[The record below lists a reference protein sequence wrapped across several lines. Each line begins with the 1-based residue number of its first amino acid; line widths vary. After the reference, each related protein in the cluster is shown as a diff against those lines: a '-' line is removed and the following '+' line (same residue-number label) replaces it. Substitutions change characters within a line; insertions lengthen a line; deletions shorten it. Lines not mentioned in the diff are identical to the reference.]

1 MNWGGSTLWFIGR
14 GSGLIAEVLLTTVIV
29 LGALSAAPGGP
40 GSLRRRVIT
49 QGLHRQ
55 LTLAG
60 VVILG
65 VHITSMVLDQY
76 VDLDLV
82 DVVVPFGSSYRT
94 VWLGLG
100 TLAVDLAVVVV
111 VTSLLRRHM
120 GPRAWRMT
128 HLLAYL
134 AWGMAVAHGLMAGT
148 DISSPWVRGLAAGCV
163 GAVGM
168 AVTYRVESA
177 RTSRRHAPAG
187 GRLETVR

>member
-1 MNWGGSTLWFIGR
+1 MSWDGSTLWFIGR
-14 GSGLIAEVLLTTVIV
+14 GSGLIAEVLLTAVVV
-29 LGALSAAPGGP
+29 LGVLSAAPGGP
-40 GSLRRRVIT
+40 DSVRRRVIT

-60 VVILG
+60 VVILV
-65 VHITSMVLDQY
+65 VHIASMVLDEY

-82 DVVVPFGSSYRT
+82 DVFLPFGSSYRT

-120 GPRAWRMT
+120 GPRSWRTT

-134 AWGMAVAHGLMAGT
+134 AWGMAMVHGLLTGT
-148 DISSPWVRGLAAGCV
+148 DLSSPWVRGLAAGCV
-163 GAVGM
+163 AAVGM
-168 AVTYRVESA
+168 AVTYRIEAA
-177 RTSRRHAPAG
+177 RASRRHSPAG
-187 GRLETVR
+187 GRLEAVQ

>member
-14 GSGLIAEVLLTTVIV
+14 GSGLIAEVLLTTVVV
-29 LGALSAAPGGP
+29 LGALSAAPGLP
-40 GSLRRRVIT
+40 GSVRRRVIA

-60 VVILG
+60 VVILV

-94 VWLGLG
+94 IWLGLG
-100 TLAVDLAVVVV
+100 TVAVDLVVVVV
-111 VTSLLRRHM
+111 VTSLVRRRM
-120 GPRAWRMT
+120 GPRTWRMT

-134 AWGMAVAHGLMAGT
+134 AWGLAVLHGLAAGT
-148 DISSPWVRGLAAGCV
+148 DVNSQRVRLLAAGCV
-163 GAVGM
+163 AAVGM

-177 RTSRRHAPAG
+177 RTSRRNAPSG
-187 GRLETVR
+187 ERLEPVK